1 MSEATRTLLI
11 LIGINT
17 LLAWGAYIVL
27 KTGQLSL
34 GQAGFMAIGG
44 YGAGVLTG
52 EHGFALIPATL
63 IAGAAAAAVGVLL
76 GFPALRLRGLYLAL
90 LTIGFGELV
99 VVGLANWDYV
109 GGVSGL
115 PVVGGTSLG
124 LVWGCVAV
132 ALVFL
137 VALGRSRLGWAMDAV
152 REDDVAAA
160 SLGVNVTYIK
170 LLAFALGGFVTA
182 FAGALYANYQLFIQP
197 GNFDFSQSV
206 LIVLYV
212 VLGGAETFIGPAVGA
227 AVLTWLPELIRDLQ
241 EWRLFVYGALLV
253 AVMAVR
259 PQGLISRQTL
269 HRAIAPARRR
279 GDEAG
284 KAGGVA

>member
-44 YGAGVLTG
+44 YSAGVLSG
-52 EHGFALIPATL
+52 EHGLPLIPATL
-63 IAGAAAAAVGVLL
+63 IAGAVAATVGVLL

-212 VLGGAETFIGPAVGA
+212 VLGGAETFVGPAVGA
-227 AVLTWLPELIRDLQ
+227 AVLTWLPELTRDLQ

-269 HRAIAPARRR
+269 HAAVAPAQRRAR
-279 GDEAG
+279 
-284 KAGGVA
+284 

>member
-1 MSEATRTLLI
+1 MSEATRSLLI

-63 IAGAAAAAVGVLL
+63 IAGAVAAAVGVLL

-269 HRAIAPARRR
+269 HTAVAPVRTR
-279 GDEAG
+279 GDKAG
-284 KAGGVA
+284 KAGEVA